1 MVWAK
6 LGIAPCPQC
15 SDDSLSLAAKTFESR
30 SLRSTVATVTKNCLV
45 FDPPGSSQ
53 NHGDIDCY
61 PWQMLETAFA
71 QIAMIFLLAAIVG
84 FGAKLAKQPVI
95 VAYIFVGILLGPSF
109 LNLVSYE
116 DEIELLAKLGIAIL
130 LFLVGLKLDVG
141 LIRSTGLV
149 ALLTGVGQVV
159 FTSVVG
165 FFIVIALGF
174 DFIPA
179 LYIAVALTF
188 SSTII
193 IVKLL
198 SDKRELDQLHGQIAV
213 GFLIVQDIL
222 VIIAM
227 VVIVTIGSP
236 GSEAAAPVSLLVTF
250 AGSIVFLM
258 VVAMLAKF
266 VIPKLLDWLASSQE
280 LMLLFGVGWAMSLA
294 AVSAALGLSM
304 EIGAFVAGVALA
316 STPYRESISARMVS
330 LRDVLILFFFI
341 QLGSSLTFS
350 DAIDQLWPAVLLSAF
365 VLIGNPIIV
374 LVIMGLMGYRAKVS
388 FKAGL
393 AVAQISEFSLILIAL
408 GYSLGQVDETVLSLV
423 TVVGIITITLS
434 TYLIL
439 YSEQIYQ
446 KLAPVLEVFE
456 RKEPKAGLDEASQA
470 ARYDAIVIGAGR
482 LGSRVVVG
490 LLQKGANLLVVDVS
504 SEALKKVKDKRCD
517 VLFGDVT
524 EPDFAASLPLHETD
538 VIICTAQERAT
549 NLMLLQTLERFEF
562 EGSICLT
569 AMDDSTAELFQDK
582 ERVTVIRPLKIAANS
597 IVDSLPK
604 LRKRD

>member
-1 MVWAK
+1 
-6 LGIAPCPQC
+6 
-15 SDDSLSLAAKTFESR
+15 
-30 SLRSTVATVTKNCLV
+30 
-45 FDPPGSSQ
+45 
-53 NHGDIDCY
+53 
-61 PWQMLETAFA
+61 MLETAFG
-71 QIAMIFLLAAIVG
+71 QIAMIFLLAAVIG
-84 FGAKLAKQPVI
+84 FGAKLARQPLI

-109 LNLVSYE
+109 LNLVAYE
-116 DEIELLAKLGIAIL
+116 DEIALLAKLGIAIL

-141 LIRSTGLV
+141 LIKSTGVV
-149 ALLTGVGQVV
+149 ALFTGVGQVI

-165 FFIVIALGF
+165 FFIILALGF
-174 DFIPA
+174 DFVPA

-198 SDKRELDQLHGQIAV
+198 SDKREIDQLHGQIAV

-222 VIIAM
+222 VIVAM

-236 GSEAAAPVSLLVTF
+236 DNAAAAPVTLLITF
-250 AGSIVFLM
+250 ASSIVFLL

-280 LMLLFGVGWAMSLA
+280 LTLLFGVGWAMSLA
-294 AVSAALGLSM
+294 AISAALGLSM

-350 DAIDQLWPAVLLSAF
+350 DAVDQLWPAVLLSIF
-365 VLIGNPIIV
+365 VLVGNPIIV
-374 LVIMGLMGYRAKVS
+374 LIIMGLMGYRAKVS

-408 GYSLGQVDETVLSLV
+408 GYSLGQVDEAVLSLV

-446 KLAPVLEVFE
+446 KLAPVLHIFE
-456 RKEPKAGLDEASQA
+456 RKEPTAGLDEAAQA

-482 LGSRVVVG
+482 LGSSVVSG
-490 LLQKGANLLVVDVS
+490 LLKKGASLLVVDVS
-504 SEALKKVKDKRCD
+504 PEALKNIKEKNCD
-517 VLFGDVT
+517 ILFGDVT
-524 EPDFAASLPLHETD
+524 EPEFAASLPLNEAD
-538 VIICTAQERAT
+538 AVICTAQERST
-549 NLMLLQTLERFEF
+549 NLMLLQTLERFGY
-562 EGSICLT
+562 EGAICLT
-569 AMDDSTAELFQDK
+569 AMDDPTAKLFK
-582 ERVTVIRPLKIAANS
+582 EKDGVTVIRPLKMAANS
-597 IVDSLPK
+597 IVDSLPG
-604 LRKRD
+604 LRDRG